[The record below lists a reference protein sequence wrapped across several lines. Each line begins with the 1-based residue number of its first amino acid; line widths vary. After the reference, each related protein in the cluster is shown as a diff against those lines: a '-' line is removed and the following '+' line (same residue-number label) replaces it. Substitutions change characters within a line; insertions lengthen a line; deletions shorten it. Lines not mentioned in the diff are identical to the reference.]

1 MNQEEIEQRLWQ
13 NLHKWSLQK
22 KTMNPEALRMAG
34 VDVQQRREKDDFY
47 PTPPAATQ
55 ALLDREK
62 FDGQIY
68 ECACGD
74 GAMSE
79 VLIENGYDVYSSDL
93 INRGYGET
101 GIDFLKTE
109 KPFDNII
116 TNPPFKLGP
125 DFVLHSFKLARKKIA
140 FFGKLNFLE
149 GQRRRKKIFNL
160 KKLKKVYVFSG
171 RVSFTKRGATKSAGG
186 LISFAW
192 YVFDQ
197 NYNGLPQ
204 IDWI

>member
-1 MNQEEIEQRLWQ
+1 
-13 NLHKWSLQK
+13 
-22 KTMNPEALRMAG
+22 MNPEALRMAG
-34 VDVQQRREKDDFY
+34 VDVQHQREKADFY
-47 PTPPAATQ
+47 PTPIAATQ

-79 VLIENGYDVYSSDL
+79 VLIKNGYDVYSSDL
-93 INRGYGET
+93 INRGYGKT

-125 DFVLHSFKLARKKIA
+125 DFVLHSFK
-140 FFGKLNFLE
+140 
-149 GQRRRKKIFNL
+149 
-160 KKLKKVYVFSG
+160 
-171 RVSFTKRGATKSAGG
+171 
-186 LISFAW
+186 
-192 YVFDQ
+192 
-197 NYNGLPQ
+197 
-204 IDWI
+204 

>member
-1 MNQEEIEQRLWQ
+1 MKIEAQ
-13 NLHKWSLQK
+13 
-22 KTMNPEALRMAG
+22 RMAG
-34 VDVQQRREKDDFY
+34 VDVQHRREKDDFY
-47 PTPPAATQ
+47 ATPIHAIQ

-62 FDGQIY
+62 FEGQVY
-68 ECACGD
+68 ECACGN

-79 VLIENGYDVYSSDL
+79 VLISNGYDVYSSDL

-109 KPFDNII
+109 KQFDNII
-116 TNPPFKLGP
+116 TNPPFKIGP
-125 DFVLHSFKLARKKIA
+125 DFILHSFKIAKKKIA
-140 FFGKLNFLE
+140 IFGKLNFLE
-149 GQRRRKKIFNL
+149 GKRRKRDIFSL
-160 KKLKKVYVFSG
+160 GKLKKVYVFSG
-171 RVSFTKRGATKSAGG
+171 RVSFVKEGQTKSAGG

-192 YVFDQ
+192 YIFEQ